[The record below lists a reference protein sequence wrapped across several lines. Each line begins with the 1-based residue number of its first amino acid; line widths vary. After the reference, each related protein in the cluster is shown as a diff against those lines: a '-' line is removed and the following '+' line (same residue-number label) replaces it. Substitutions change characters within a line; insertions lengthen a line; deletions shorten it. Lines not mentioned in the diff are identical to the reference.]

1 MVTTPCLTK
10 EPSDN
15 SPRRRNPYWIRRS
28 GRKVLP
34 LKAVSFNTEHAN
46 VEVNATPIKFSLV
59 VDSVDEPAA
68 SIVIPENPA
77 HRTVGELD
85 VPLIV

>member
-46 VEVNATPIKFSLV
+46 AEVMQHLSKFRLSSATGCRPP
-59 VDSVDEPAA
+59 D
-68 SIVIPENPA
+68 
-77 HRTVGELD
+77 RTGKKL
-85 VPLIV
+85 